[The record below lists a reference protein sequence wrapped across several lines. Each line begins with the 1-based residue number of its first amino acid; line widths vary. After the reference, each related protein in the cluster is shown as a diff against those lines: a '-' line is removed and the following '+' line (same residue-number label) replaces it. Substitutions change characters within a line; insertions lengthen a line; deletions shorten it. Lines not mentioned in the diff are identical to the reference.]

1 MSSSW
6 AGEEAGKGHV
16 AHKVTS
22 LVKAYRQGGR
32 EDVDDG
38 KEFTVLGAEH
48 RGGQRGGERMKG
60 QAEGSSLRAC
70 QPSQVV

>member
-32 EDVDDG
+32 KDVDDG

-48 RGGQRGGERMKG
+48 RGEERG
-60 QAEGSSLRAC
+60 
-70 QPSQVV
+70 

>member
-22 LVKAYRQGGR
+22 PVKAYRQGGR

-38 KEFTVLGAEH
+38 KEFTVPGRNTEGG
-48 RGGQRGGERMKG
+48 RGEERG
-60 QAEGSSLRAC
+60 
-70 QPSQVV
+70 